1 MKRYLSIVIVL
12 AVLVTAWTAFGQQE
26 GRRGRRSTEG
36 REGRE
41 RFQNISS
48 EERAR
53 MRQRFENM
61 SEEEKENFRAEMRER
76 RERFQNM
83 PEEEREK
90 FRAEMR
96 RRMGPMPPRLGREEQ
111 LKAIEIIQEQAA
123 KLKAS
128 MEAARRPE
136 GRRRPQ
142 ERSEEGRAKLRERFT
157 EANRKRQNAIKAIE
171 EQLAKLKGPTPPRA
185 EPQGTVRELQV
196 IRKLALK
203 EKAEET
209 AKRLASLIAR
219 YQRGPQRESG
229 GRPRGPGREREPG
242 QRPQGPE
249 RSPRERPTRQRRD
262 VEGAAAAVSSK
273 KAPALRLNSFCG
285 KTVKLSD
292 YRDKIVVLEWFNF
305 ECPFVKYHYEKTNTM
320 IDLANKYKDEN
331 VVWLAVNSTSHTTP
345 DANNDFA
352 EKHKLSYLILDD
364 RSGKVGR
371 AYGAKTTPHMYV
383 INTRGNIVYAGAID
397 NSPMGKKKEGVI
409 NYVDKALAEL
419 TAGKPV
425 STNES
430 KPYGCSV
437 KYPR

>member
-1 MKRYLSIVIVL
+1 MKRYLISIVVVL
-12 AVLVTAWTAFGQQE
+12 AVLVTAWTAFGQ
-26 GRRGRRSTEG
+26 
-36 REGRE
+36 REGRTRQRQQFE
-41 RFQNISS
+41 G
-48 EERAR
+48 

-61 SEEEKENFRAEMRER
+61 SEEEREKFRAEMRER

-111 LKAIEIIQEQAA
+111 LKAIEVIQEQAA

-136 GRRRPQ
+136 GRRRSQ
-142 ERSEEGRAKLRERFT
+142 EPSEEERAKLRERF
-157 EANRKRQNAIKAIE
+157 AKASKQRQNAIKAIE
-171 EQLAKLKGPTPPRA
+171 EQLAKLKAPTPPRA
-185 EPQGTVRELQV
+185 EPQGSVRELQA

-249 RSPRERPTRQRRD
+249 RPPRERPARPRRD
-262 VEGAAAAVSSK
+262 VEGAAAAAVSSK
-273 KAPALRLNSFCG
+273 KAPALRLTSFCG
-285 KTVKLSD
+285 KTVNLSD
-292 YRDKIVVLEWFNF
+292 YRGKIVVLEWLNF
-305 ECPFVKYHYEKTNTM
+305 ECPFVMYHYRQPNTM
-320 IDLANKYKDEN
+320 VKLANKYKDEN

-345 DANNDFA
+345 EANNDFA
-352 EKHKLSYLILDD
+352 KKHKLRYLILDD

-383 INTRGNIVYAGAID
+383 INTRGNVVYAGAID

-409 NYVDKALAEL
+409 NYVDQALAEL

-425 STNES
+425 STRES

>member
-1 MKRYLSIVIVL
+1 MKRYLISIVIVL
-12 AVLVTAWTAFGQQE
+12 AVLVTAWTAFGQGERKTRQRQQFE
-26 GRRGRRSTEG
+26 G
-36 REGRE
+36 
-41 RFQNISS
+41 
-48 EERAR
+48 

-61 SEEEKENFRAEMRER
+61 SEEEREKLRAEMRER
-76 RERFQNM
+76 RERFQDM
-83 PEEEREK
+83 SEEEKEK

-96 RRMGPMPPRLGREEQ
+96 KRMGPMPPRLGREEQ
-111 LKAIEIIQEQAA
+111 LKAIEVIQKQAA

-136 GRRRPQ
+136 GRRRSQ
-142 ERSEEGRAKLRERFT
+142 DLSEEERAKLRERF
-157 EANRKRQNAIKAIE
+157 AKASKQRQNAIKAIE

-185 EPQGTVRELQV
+185 EPQGAVRELQA
-196 IRKLALK
+196 IHQLALK
-203 EKAEET
+203 EKAEGT
-209 AKRLASLIAR
+209 AKRLARLIAR

-249 RSPRERPTRQRRD
+249 RAPRERPARPRRD
-262 VEGAAAAVSSK
+262 VEGAAAVSSK
-273 KAPALRLNSFCG
+273 KAPALRLTSFCG
-285 KTVKLSD
+285 KTVNLSD
-292 YRDKIVVLEWFNF
+292 YKGKIVVLEWLNF

-345 DANNDFA
+345 EANNGFA
-352 EKHKLSYLILDD
+352 EKHKLPYLILDD

-371 AYGAKTTPHMYV
+371 AYGAETTPHMYV
-383 INTRGNIVYAGAID
+383 INATGNIVYAGAID
-397 NSPMGKKKEGVI
+397 NSPMGNKKEGVI
-409 NYVDKALAEL
+409 NYVDNALAEL

-425 STNES
+425 STRES

>member
-53 MRQRFENM
+53 MRQRMENM
-61 SEEEKENFRAEMRER
+61 SEEERERFRAEMRKR
-76 RERFQNM
+76 RERYENM
-83 PEEEREK
+83 SEEEREK
-90 FRAEMR
+90 LRAEMR
-96 RRMGPMPPRLGREEQ
+96 RRMGPMPPRLGSEEQ
-111 LKAIEIIQEQAA
+111 LKTIEVIQEQVA

-128 MEAARRPE
+128 MEAPRRPE
-136 GRRRPQ
+136 
-142 ERSEEGRAKLRERFT
+142 
-157 EANRKRQNAIKAIE
+157 
-171 EQLAKLKGPTPPRA
+171 LKGPMQPRA
-185 EPQGTVRELQV
+185 ARQPSVRELQG
-196 IRKLALK
+196 IRQLALK
-203 EKAEET
+203 EGAEKT
-209 AKRLASLIAR
+209 AKRLAGLIAR

-229 GRPRGPGREREPG
+229 DRPRGPGREQEPT
-242 QRPQGPE
+242 QRPQK
-249 RSPRERPTRQRRD
+249 RERPPRPRRD
-262 VEGAAAAVSSK
+262 VEGAAAVSSK
-273 KAPALRLNSFCG
+273 KAPAFRLNSFCG
-285 KTVKLSD
+285 KTVNLSD
-292 YRDKIVVLEWFNF
+292 YRGKNVVLEWLNF

-320 IDLANKYKDEN
+320 IDLAKKYKDEN
-331 VVWLAVNSTSHTTP
+331 VVWLAVNSTNHTTP
-345 DANNDFA
+345 EANNDFA

-383 INTRGNIVYAGAID
+383 INTKGNVVYVGAID
-397 NSPMGKKKEGVI
+397 NSPMGNKKEGVI

-425 STNES
+425 STRES